1 MPQSIEMTRQQLYDL
16 VWSRSMGEAAASIP
30 MSHVSLKKLCAKHEV
45 PGLPQACGL
54 AYPWA
59 DLAAEYGDTGV
70 AQLIALA

>member
-45 PGLPQACGL
+45 PGLPQAHSL
-54 AYPWA
+54 AHSRA
-59 DLAAEYGDTGV
+59 DLAPRYGDTGV
-70 AQLIALA
+70 ADAY